1 MFGPRWR
8 KVLSD
13 IWGNKTRTLLVVLS
27 VAIGVFAIGA
37 IVHMNLVVR
46 DDLVASYA
54 ATDPAHATLVL
65 GDAVDDDFVR
75 VVREIEGVQE
85 AEGRRTLVLRFKHPG
100 QDDWLPVQVFA
111 IPDYKDIRIN
121 KVRPEINY
129 EPDPVRWPSGAWPP
143 PEHELLLERTSL
155 LSPMVGLTQARLGD
169 TIILQTLDGHEREM
183 RLAGLC
189 YDFGRAPA
197 TFAGLAY
204 AYVTFDTLEWL
215 GGVRDYDE
223 LTIRVTGD
231 AQDEGHIRQIADR
244 VEERVERSGRLV
256 VATVV
261 HEPGKL
267 PLDEMFQTIS
277 LVLGGLGLFSLFL
290 SGFLV
295 INTISALLAQQ
306 VRQIGVMKAV
316 GARNGQMVIMYMTV
330 VLIFGG
336 LALLIAVP
344 LGALAARE
352 FIGFLAYFLNFK
364 AGVFRIPLAVIAIE
378 VVVGLLVPVLAALV
392 PVIGGTRITVREAIS
407 SYGLGKGHFGLGRV
421 DRALENVRGLPRP
434 LAISLRNTFRRK
446 GRLALTLIT
455 LVLGCAIFIS
465 VLSVRASLFAIVD
478 DFLEYFSYDA
488 QIVFTRAHRA
498 TQIDEAAESVEG
510 LSKLEYLDVAYA
522 YRIRADEG
530 ESPIM
535 QIIATPVD
543 TEMFKPQI
551 IKGRWLLPEDD
562 NAIVLNTE
570 VIKSEPDIDV
580 GDEIVLRIEGREIT
594 WHVIGIYQGLS
605 ILGLSGHANYDY
617 FSRVVHRIPDQAAAI
632 AVATERHDGASQSSI
647 TKDLEEHF
655 KDAGIRLSGIY
666 TSSQMRDQIGQL
678 FDIITIL
685 MSAMA
690 MLVAA
695 VGGLGLMGTMSI
707 NVLERTREIGVMRA
721 IGASNGAVRQII
733 VAEGVLIGVLSWLLG
748 ALIALPLGRLFSDA
762 IGIGFLGS
770 PLRYTFSVQGTLFC
784 LVGVV
789 IIAAVASFLPAWN
802 ASRLTVREVLAYE

>member
-1 MFGPRWR
+1 MLSPRWR

-46 DDLVASYA
+46 DDLVESYE
-54 ATDPAHATLVL
+54 ATSPAHATLFL
-65 GDAVDDDFVR
+65 GNAVDEDFIQAVR
-75 VVREIEGVQE
+75 KLDGVQE
-85 AEGRRTLVLRFKHPG
+85 VEGRRTLVLRFRHPG

-111 IPDYKDIRIN
+111 IPNYKDIRIN
-121 KVRPEINY
+121 KVRPEIVY
-129 EPDPVRWPSGAWPP
+129 DPDPIRWPTGAWPP

-169 TIILQTLDGHEREM
+169 TIIVQTVDGHEREM

-215 GGVRDYDE
+215 GGARNYDE

-231 AQDEGHIRQIADR
+231 AQDKAHIKRVADR
-244 VEERVERSGRLV
+244 VKERVERSGRLV
-256 VATVV
+256 VAAVV

-267 PLDEMFQTIS
+267 PLDDVFQTIS

-316 GARNGQMVIMYMTV
+316 GARNGQMIVMYMAV
-330 VLIFGG
+330 VLIFGV

-352 FIGFLAYFLNFK
+352 FVGFLAYFLNFK
-364 AGVFRIPLAVIAIE
+364 SGAFRIPPAVIVIE

-407 SYGLGKGHFGLGRV
+407 SYGLGKGRFGSGWV

-478 DFLEYFSYDA
+478 DFLSYFSYDA
-488 QIVFTRAHRA
+488 QIVFTRAHRT
-498 TQIDEAAESVEG
+498 TQVDDAARDVAG
-510 LSKLEYLDVAYA
+510 ITKLEYLDVAFA
-522 YRIRADEG
+522 YRIRADGG

-551 IKGRWLLPEDD
+551 IKGRWLLPDD
-562 NAIVLNTE
+562 ENAIVLNTE
-570 VIKSEPDIDV
+570 VIKAEPDIDV
-580 GDEIVLRIEGREIT
+580 GDEIVLRIEGREMA

-617 FSRVVHRIPDQAAAI
+617 FSRAVHRIPDQAAAI
-632 AVATERHDGASQSSI
+632 AVATERHDRASQSSI
-647 TKDLEEHF
+647 TKELEGRF

-666 TSSQMRDQIGQL
+666 TSSQMRDQLSQL
-678 FDIITIL
+678 FDIITLL

-721 IGASNGAVRQII
+721 VGASNGAVRQII
-733 VAEGVLIGVLSWLLG
+733 ITEGVLIGVLSWLLG
-748 ALIALPLGRLFSDA
+748 VLLALPMGRLFSDA
-762 IGIGFLGS
+762 IGTGFLGS
-770 PLRYTFSVQGTLFC
+770 PLHYTFSVEGALVC

-789 IIAAVASFLPAWN
+789 LIAAAASFLPAWN
-802 ASRLTVREVLAYE
+802 ASRMTVREVLAYE